1 MDIRIVKTKQALRKA
16 LIGLLHEKELNKIS
30 VTEISEK
37 AKIRRKTFYSH
48 YDSINELV
56 DEIENEI
63 ISEFQKFLETLEL
76 KMFLENPFIFFKS
89 LNPIIKDDYK
99 FYHNLLSNYQGD
111 NLLKKIKKAI
121 YEKLYIITK
130 DCGAFEEKDID
141 FILTYT
147 VGGIIEVYRNLF
159 SHDFDLS
166 KVEVSSYLQK
176 ITMSGI
182 NSFLIEKKI

>member
-1 MDIRIVKTKQALRKA
+1 
-16 LIGLLHEKELNKIS
+16 
-30 VTEISEK
+30 
-37 AKIRRKTFYSH
+37 
-48 YDSINELV
+48 
-56 DEIENEI
+56 
-63 ISEFQKFLETLEL
+63 
-76 KMFLENPFIFFKS
+76 MFLENPFIFFKS